1 MAGESLRQQPLH
13 WWLSQWGQSHGPA
26 DLCKMHRR
34 ICYGCYAMPQIVWR
48 RFCRIITTAVQQIS
62 KDAKF
67 LIGSSIVKKSQIYL
81 HTSHVGKAGGFSQYL
96 CPVYASVCLSVCLSV
111 CTKTENSWS
120 EIKIGENMCYDET
133 RSDQVSVTFD
143 LDLLTL
149 TAVCIHPV
157 CLPSILALTVK
168 YAHFY
173 LT

>member
-111 CTKTENSWS
+111 QKLKTPDQKLKLVRICVMMKLEVIRFQWHLTSTFWPWQLFVYTLYACHQFWLS
-120 EIKIGENMCYDET
+120 RSNMP
-133 RSDQVSVTFD
+133 TF
-143 LDLLTL
+143 
-149 TAVCIHPV
+149 I
-157 CLPSILALTVK
+157 
-168 YAHFY
+168 
-173 LT
+173 